1 MKQQLHRRSTEL
13 GRLRATAVAAL
24 AGLSLMVQVG
34 CGKADP
40 EDNFRLWMNNEAG
53 WQELANFVADKGNDA
68 KVRGRALEILVAEGG
83 QPSQVMVAVEK
94 APDRQELLLA
104 LQPQMLK
111 LMQNGSVK
119 QKSHAK
125 IVLFAILKEGKLPEP
140 RAVELKKQLAEWAFG
155 DFKHEMDIEAL
166 KTALKERVTPED
178 IEVLGAYSI
187 PGIEVML
194 GKGVSRG
201 ELVAFLRNQNTPEAK
216 KALVAG
222 LRRYHSGKNIKISGD
237 DLGAIQNTDSLDGY
251 IYLLEV
257 YRRFADAE
265 KPHPD
270 DKLAADLA
278 IRVALEWTDPQDA
291 KKKPEEL
298 EKLKQDRFEALK
310 GAWDRVGPLMDQ
322 LLAGRNCDDRWYA
335 TQMLISL
342 QGAKGLAAAL
352 EKLPDDTN
360 YGQEEF
366 AANDAKKMIVDLCLN
381 EIKGLGA
388 DAARPV
394 LEATLKSSPR
404 AVARIVA
411 ARCLAV
417 LGDPASLAVLK
428 AFDKKDPIGAKNVQ
442 PVIVTDMPISVGDI
456 VQASVDTIDYCTA
469 VDKAAAEG
477 KVDAAA
483 AKFRKNYAMY
493 SFYRKGK
500 ELAAFAEEMAA
511 DKVERDKAKAAGNK
525 K

>member
-1 MKQQLHRRSTEL
+1 MKQQLHRRSSEL
-13 GRLRATAVAAL
+13 GRLRAASVAAL
-24 AGLSLMVQVG
+24 AGLSLMAHAG
-34 CGKADP
+34 CSKADP

-53 WQELANFVADKGNDA
+53 FQELTAYVIDKANDA
-68 KVRGRALEILVAEGG
+68 NLRGRALEILVAEGG
-83 QPSQVMVAVEK
+83 QPSQVMATVEK

-104 LQPQMLK
+104 LQPKMIK

-119 QKSHAK
+119 QKSHGK
-125 IVLFAILKEGKLPEP
+125 MVLFLILKDGKLPEP
-140 RAVELKKQLAEWAFG
+140 RAVELKKQLADWAFG

-166 KTALKERVTPED
+166 RTALKEKVTPED
-178 IEVLGAYSI
+178 IEVLGAYAI

-201 ELVAFLRNQNTPEAK
+201 ELVAFLRNHSTPEAK

-222 LRRYHSGKNIKISGD
+222 LRRYHAGKNVKISED
-237 DLGAIQNTDSLDGY
+237 DLGAIQATDSLDGY
-251 IYLLEV
+251 IYFLEL
-257 YRRFADAE
+257 YRRFADVQ

-270 DKLAADLA
+270 DKRAADLA
-278 IRVALEWTDPQDA
+278 IRVALQWTDPEDP
-291 KKKPEEL
+291 KKKPEEV
-298 EKLKQDRFEALK
+298 EKLKQERFEALR

-342 QGAKGLAAAL
+342 QGAKGLTTAL

-366 AANDAKKMIVDLCLN
+366 AANDAKKMMVDLCLH
-381 EIKGLGA
+381 EIKALGA
-388 DAARPV
+388 DTARPI

-404 AVARIVA
+404 AVARVLA

-417 LGDPASLAVLK
+417 FGDPASLAVLK

-442 PVIVTDMPISVGDI
+442 PIIVTDIAVSVGDI
-456 VQASVDTIDYCTA
+456 VQASADTIDYCA
-469 VDKAAAEG
+469 LVDKAAAEG
-477 KVDAAA
+477 KVDAAT

-500 ELAAFAEEMAA
+500 ELAKFADEMAA
-511 DKVERDKAKAAGNK
+511 EKVERDKAKAAAPK
-525 K
+525 